1 MTIAIRPVAT
11 YAEYM
16 ACEAIQRAVWG
27 EFGAVPHH
35 LLLTAQKNGGLL
47 LGAFDTAAP
56 GAPMVGFV
64 FGFLARDAR
73 GLKHASHMAAVLP
86 AYRDARI
93 GERLKW
99 AQRDQ
104 ALAQGLERM
113 TWTFDPLISRNARLN
128 IRKLGAVCD
137 TYIPNL
143 YGPEPEEPEGELP
156 SDRFQVDWWLA
167 SPRVADRSQV
177 GPPAPGAA
185 ELRAAVPLANPDPLA
200 PAALP
205 AADRLLIQIP
215 AEIEALKAADMPK
228 ARAWRYQVRAIALA
242 AFAAGL
248 VVTDY
253 ALDGDVG
260 LYLLE
265 SQAAREKRQP

>member
-1 MTIAIRPVAT
+1 MTIEIRPLST

-16 ACEAIQRAVWG
+16 ACEEIQRVIWG
-27 EFGAVPHH
+27 QFGAVPHH
-35 LLLTAQKNGGLL
+35 MLLTAQKNGGLL

-99 AQRDQ
+99 AQREHV
-104 ALAQGLERM
+104 LAQGLERM

-128 IRKLGAVCD
+128 ISKLGAVCNS
-137 TYIPNL
+137 YFPNL
-143 YGPEPEEPEGELP
+143 YGPEPEDPAGELP

-167 SPRVADRSQV
+167 SPRVIERQAA
-177 GPPAPGAA
+177 GPPALDIAA
-185 ELRAAVPLANPDPLA
+185 LRSSAALANPDPLA
-200 PAALP
+200 PAELP
-205 AADRLLIQIP
+205 AVERLLIQIP
-215 AEIEALKAADMPK
+215 ADIDALKAVDMPK
-228 ARAWRYQVRAIALA
+228 ARAWRYQVRALALA
-242 AFAAGL
+242 AFAAGF
-248 VVTDY
+248 VATDF
-253 ALDGDVG
+253 ARDRDVG

-265 SQAAREKRQP
+265 RQ